1 MSFVATRP
9 LVYPLSELQA
19 KSGIRRRTF
28 LGASALSLSNT
39 ARADELRADV
49 VLARR
54 IPALAAGQFLTFSR
68 CYAASPDGTGAAA
81 ETGVYPHQR
90 AETGLER
97 ELRRAGR
104 TLVRLDLADPAKI
117 SPNALIAVHEPARC
131 SGLPTGDCERPRL
144 HMRLAGALRAGETES
159 ALLSEVD
166 LLPTLLGAF
175 DLPAPPALPGNNL
188 WKRVS
193 TGNGPVSESVYAY
206 GRHGTPE
213 AWRMVVRGFDK
224 LVVDAALRPVGL
236 YNLAVDPEEREN
248 RLQETSWRLLR
259 DELLAHLR
267 AWMRRVGDGM
277 DPSSGLKIREGKK

>member
-1 MSFVATRP
+1 MR
-9 LVYPLSELQA
+9 A
-19 KSGIRRRTF
+19 KSGIGRRCF

-39 ARADELRADV
+39 ARAEELRADL

-54 IPALAAGQFLTFSR
+54 IPASAAARFLTFSR
-68 CYAASPDGTGAAA
+68 CYAATPDGTGRAA
-81 ETGVYPHQR
+81 ETGLYPHQR
-90 AETGLER
+90 PETDIER

-104 TLVRLDLADPAKI
+104 TLARLDLADPAKI
-117 SPNALIAVHEPARC
+117 SPNALIVVHEPARC
-131 SGLPTGDCERPRL
+131 SGLPAGDCERTRL
-144 HMRLAGALRAGETES
+144 RMRLPGGLRAGETES
-159 ALLSEVD
+159 ALLSEID

-175 DLPAPPALPGNNL
+175 GLPAPPALPGNNL

-193 TGNGPVSESVYAY
+193 SGSGPVSESVYAY

-224 LVVDAALRPVGL
+224 LVVDAALRPAGL
-236 YNLAVDPEEREN
+236 YNLAADPEEREN

-277 DPSSGLKIREGKK
+277 DPSSGLKLREGKK